1 MNRIQ
6 IFVETVRHAQIAAP
20 SLELMLLLGILTL
33 SLVFRA
39 VRIGLLCAYLFAFRW
54 GWLFVNE
61 TLAKKDSFFLQAY
74 AFLGVFVLI
83 LGIIGMMHND
93 T

>member
-1 MNRIQ
+1 MNRVQ

-39 VRIGLLCAYLFAFRW
+39 IRTGLLIAYLFAFRW
-54 GWLFVNE
+54 GWIFVSE
-61 TLAKKDSFFLQAY
+61 TLAQKDTVYLQAY
-74 AFLGVFVLI
+74 AFLGVFVMI
-83 LGIIGMMHND
+83 LGIIGMMHGEN
-93 T
+93 